1 MPKFEGCIEAKEIS
15 LCPKSLGGGANP
27 HAHVLVLKTLAGGKP
42 TERKT
47 EKTMSGAAA
56 PSTADIQKAALA
68 ISNKIA
74 SMNDVTKA
82 HYLGLGED
90 EQLAFLEK
98 SADEMAEIAKT
109 AKEAADKKK
118 MEDEAAKSGVTPQ
131 MLELQKSNEALRQEL
146 DTLKAKDAERDLEK
160 RADTEFAGYP
170 GGSAAVVPLLKAYAK
185 LPEEARKASE
195 EVLKAQCK
203 TAKSVTTAFGIATE
217 GDVSKA
223 AGAQKRLDEAAEK
236 YAAEHKVTK
245 AVALE
250 KVSEMREH
258 AEDVAAVT
266 G

>member
-1 MPKFEGCIEAKEIS
+1 MPKFEGCVEAKEIS

-56 PSTADIQKAALA
+56 PSTADVTKAALA
-68 ISNKIA
+68 VANKIA

-82 HYLGLGED
+82 HYLALGED

-98 SADEMAEIAKT
+98 SSEEQAT
-109 AKEAADKKK
+109 VAKEAKDAADKKK
-118 MEDEAAKSGVTPQ
+118 MEDEAAKAGTTAEVV
-131 MLELQKSNEALRQEL
+131 ELRKTNA
-146 DTLKAKDAERDLEK
+146 TLTEQVEKLLAKDAERDLEK

-185 LPEEARKASE
+185 LPDDVRKASE
-195 EVLKAQCK
+195 ELLKKQCQ
-203 TAKSVTTAFGIATE
+203 AAAVVTRSFGAATE
-217 GDVSKA
+217 ADVSKA
-223 AGAQKRLDEAAEK
+223 AAAQQRIEAAAEK
-236 YAAEHKVTK
+236 YATDHKVSK

-250 KVSEMREH
+250 KVSEMREY
-258 AEDVAAVT
+258 ADDVAAIA